1 MHVKV
6 SMRHVRFL
14 ILATCIGLSAGAHGA
29 SPFERDA
36 VPILK
41 KYCYECHGA
50 EEQEAGLEL
59 HKILTTDQAFRN
71 HKLLKRVSEQIIDE
85 DMPPFEADHF
95 PSTAEKIKLQQ
106 SIAKL
111 IRCIE
116 TGNITRNPGRV
127 TIRRLN
133 RNEYNYTVR
142 DLFGVNYSPGKNFP
156 ADGSGGEGFDNTAD
170 ALFLPPVL
178 MENYLKAASKIID
191 NVYKNP
197 ALRKRIVF
205 ISPEEQKQNPQKAAR
220 NVLSYH
226 ISLAYRRRATEE
238 DLKPLLQA
246 FLTKKQQGVSFEDS
260 LRAPLTAIL
269 LNPKFLFRIQH
280 DQPNKKE
287 WKLNDF
293 ELASRLSYFLWS
305 SMPDRTLFNLA
316 KDGKL
321 RDPAV
326 LRQQINRMLS
336 SKKSDALSKHFA
348 GQWLGFADLID
359 QIQPDVKRFPLFTQS
374 LRASMYYE
382 SIAFFNHFVRKN
394 RPITELV
401 HSNYVFLN
409 QELALHYGLP
419 AIQGN
424 NIRKIAI
431 KDHSRGGVIGMAS
444 ILTSTSLPLRTS
456 PVKRG
461 KWILETI
468 LGTTPPPPPADA
480 GELPADDKSSEG
492 MSFRKQLEIHRKKA
506 KCSGCHAQI
515 DPLGF
520 GLENY
525 DAIGRWRN
533 QDIHG
538 KPVDTAAI
546 LPDGTQ
552 FSTPGELKT
561 ILLKDKDK
569 IARNLCRKML
579 AYALG
584 RSLEY
589 YDEPVVGELLEKL
602 RADNYR
608 IQTLIIAITESYP
621 FQNRSSKR

>member
-1 MHVKV
+1 
-6 SMRHVRFL
+6 MRCSRFFIFL
-14 ILATCIGLSAGAHGA
+14 PSIALFAHTGSA

-36 VPILK
+36 VPLLK
-41 KYCYECHGA
+41 KYCYECHG
-50 EEQEAGLEL
+50 EEKQEAGVAL
-59 HKILTTDQAFRN
+59 HDILTTDQAFRA
-71 HKLLKRVSEQIIDE
+71 HKVLKRVSEQVVSE

-95 PSTAEKIKLQQ
+95 PTTPEIIKIQQ
-106 SIAKL
+106 SIDKL
-111 IRCIE
+111 LHCIE

-127 TIRRLN
+127 TVRRLN

-142 DLFGVNYSPGKNFP
+142 DLFGVNFSPGRNFP
-156 ADGSGGEGFDNTAD
+156 ADGAGGEGFDNTAD

-178 MENYLKAASKIID
+178 MEHYLKAANKII
-191 NVYKNP
+191 NSVYKNDQ
-197 ALRKRIVF
+197 LRKRIIFV
-205 ISPEEQKQNPQKAAR
+205 SPKEQEKNPLQAAR
-220 NVLSYH
+220 KVLNYH
-226 ISLAYRRRATEE
+226 SSLAYRRRTTEE
-238 DLKPLLQA
+238 DLTPLLNA
-246 FLTKKQQGVSFEDS
+246 FQNKRKTGASFDDS
-260 LRAPLTAIL
+260 LKAPLTAIL
-269 LNPKFLFRIQH
+269 INPKFLFRIQH

-293 ELASRLSYFLWS
+293 EFASRLSYFLWS

-316 KDGKL
+316 SEGKL
-321 RDPAV
+321 RDPAI
-326 LRQQINRMLS
+326 LRQQINRMLA
-336 SKKSDALSKHFA
+336 SKKSDALAKHFA
-348 GQWLGFADLID
+348 GQWLGFSELINEV
-359 QIQPDVKRFPLFTQS
+359 QPDLKRFPRFTRT
-374 LRASMYYE
+374 LRSSMYYE
-382 SIAFFNHFVRKN
+382 SVAFFNHFIRQN
-394 RPITELV
+394 RPVTDLI
-401 HSNYVFLN
+401 HSDYAFIN
-409 QELALHYGLP
+409 QELANHYGLP
-419 AIQGN
+419 AISGKQ
-424 NIRKIAI
+424 IRKVTINQR
-431 KDHSRGGVIGMAS
+431 SRGGVIGMGS

-468 LGTTPPPPPADA
+468 LGTTPPPPPPDA

-492 MSFRKQLEIHRKKA
+492 LSFRKQLEIHRSKA

-525 DAIGRWRN
+525 DAIGRWRS

-538 KPVDTAAI
+538 KPVDTQAV
-546 LPDGTQ
+546 LPDGTK
-552 FSTPGELKT
+552 FSSPSELKT

-589 YDEPVVGELLEKL
+589 YDEPVVGELLKKL

>member
-1 MHVKV
+1 M
-6 SMRHVRFL
+6 
-14 ILATCIGLSAGAHGA
+14 
-29 SPFERDA
+29 
-36 VPILK
+36 
-41 KYCYECHGA
+41 
-50 EEQEAGLEL
+50 
-59 HKILTTDQAFRN
+59 
-71 HKLLKRVSEQIIDE
+71 
-85 DMPPFEADHF
+85 
-95 PSTAEKIKLQQ
+95 
-106 SIAKL
+106 
-111 IRCIE
+111 
-116 TGNITRNPGRV
+116 
-127 TIRRLN
+127 
-133 RNEYNYTVR
+133 R
-142 DLFGVNYSPGKNFP
+142 DLFGVKYSPGRNFP

-178 MENYLKAASKIID
+178 MENYLRSASKVID
-191 NVYKNP
+191 NVYTNP
-197 ALRKRIVF
+197 ALRKRIIFV
-205 ISPEEQKQNPQKAAR
+205 SQKEQQRDTEKAAR
-220 NVLSYH
+220 KILNYH
-226 ISLAYRRRATEE
+226 TSLAYRRRATQD
-238 DLKPLLQA
+238 DLTPLLNA
-246 FLTKKQQGVSFEDS
+246 FRSKQKQGASFEDS
-260 LRAPLTAIL
+260 LKAPLTAIL
-269 LNPKFLFRIQH
+269 VNPKFLFRIQH

-305 SMPDRTLFNLA
+305 SMPDSTLFNLA

-326 LRQQINRMLS
+326 LRQQINRMLA

-359 QIQPDVKRFPLFTQS
+359 QIQPDTNRFPLFTRS

-382 SIAFFNHFVRKN
+382 SIAFFNHFVRTN
-394 RPITELV
+394 RPVTDLI
-401 HSNYVFLN
+401 HSDYAFLN
-409 QELALHYGLP
+409 QELARHYGLP
-419 AIQGN
+419 AIRGKD
-424 NIRKIAI
+424 IRKVAI
-431 KDHSRGGVIGMAS
+431 KNRSRGGVIGMAS

-492 MSFRKQLEIHRKKA
+492 LSFRKQLEIHREKA

-525 DAIGRWRN
+525 DAIGRWRSK
-533 QDIHG
+533 DIHG
-538 KPVDTAAI
+538 KPVDSSAV
-546 LPDGTQ
+546 LPDGTK

-589 YDEPVVGELLEKL
+589 YDEPVVSELLEKL

-621 FQNRSSKR
+621 FQNRSAKR